1 MSEINRLKHILTILG
16 YLDVY
21 LNMYL
26 KNTNKKDNLENIQQ
40 YINQNLDVWLRDGHR
55 L

>member
-1 MSEINRLKHILTILG
+1 MNEMNRLKRILDDLG
-16 YLDVY
+16 YLNVY
-21 LNMYL
+21 LNKYL
-26 KNTNKKDNLENIQQ
+26 VNTQKQDNLENIQQ

>member
-1 MSEINRLKHILTILG
+1 MNRLKRILDDLG
-16 YLDVY
+16 YLNVY
-21 LNMYL
+21 LNKYL
-26 KNTNKKDNLENIQQ
+26 VNTQKKDNLENLQQ